1 MSSQNVLG
9 GSNPFANSG
18 ITLTSGAN
26 GTTTTITPTIQ
37 QSSNVSSS
45 NCIICPSTS
54 IVFLQA
60 LTTKLIDMTT
70 ALKRQFANLE
80 AQGRQGTTRGTVLAS
95 TSVKGN
101 VRFKPE
107 FAIYVQRYG
116 PPILGVFDPLYLDLI
131 RAELDAGILM

>member
-1 MSSQNVLG
+1 MTTQNVLG

-37 QSSNVSSS
+37 QSSNSS

-60 LTTKLIDMTT
+60 LTTKLVDMTMS
-70 ALKRQFANLE
+70 LKRQFANLE
-80 AQGRQGTTRGTVLAS
+80 ALGRQGTTRGTVLAS
-95 TSVKGN
+95 TSVKGT

-107 FAIYVQRYG
+107 FAIYVQRFG
-116 PPILGVFDPLYLDLI
+116 PPMLGEFDPLYLELI
-131 RAELDAGILM
+131 RAELKAGILM

>member
-1 MSSQNVLG
+1 MTTQNVLG
-9 GSNPFANSG
+9 GNNPFANSG
-18 ITLTSGAN
+18 ITVTNAAN
-26 GTTTTITPTIQ
+26 STITTSMT
-37 QSSNVSSS
+37 QSSNVTSS

-60 LTTKLIDMTT
+60 LTTKLVDMTT

-80 AQGRQGTTRGTVLAS
+80 SLGRQGTTRGTVLAS

-107 FAIYVQRYG
+107 FAIYVQRFG
-116 PPILGVFDPLYLDLI
+116 PPMLGEFDPLYLELI
-131 RAELDAGILM
+131 RAELKAGILL